1 MADIP
6 AEKIVAIQLNDV
18 QARAYAAAILRDE
31 SMHDCAL
38 PGKGYGDT
46 AGFVEIIKA
55 KGGPRKPCLF
65 TDDTVDIFRE
75 VAERCHRYGAKVN
88 IQLQHAGPEGNSMLA
103 TGDALN
109 AALAI

>member
-31 SMHDCAL
+31 SMHDRAL
-38 PGKGYGDT
+38 PGKG
-46 AGFVEIIKA
+46 
-55 KGGPRKPCLF
+55 
-65 TDDTVDIFRE
+65 
-75 VAERCHRYGAKVN
+75 YGAKVN